1 MYPPPTFCKTLIER
15 IGYYYLSK
23 FNREPDWLL
32 GADALLRELED
43 AFGGV

>member
-1 MYPPPTFCKTLIER
+1 MYPPPTFCKTLISASA
-15 IGYYYLSK
+15 LPLK

-32 GADALLRELED
+32 GADALLQGLED